1 MGIIHSIAYQPVD
14 REDASRSNDF
24 FRVPVQQASLIAGHG
39 IEGDRKAGH
48 HPGRQINLLSQEW
61 LLRLQDLGY
70 RIRPGQFGE
79 QIILAGVDLEE
90 LNVGDRLQLG
100 ATAFLEITQA
110 RNPCR
115 RLHTVQQLPVDE
127 LKTIGVMA
135 AVIAGGTI
143 RVGDP
148 VYILPTAPNLAAV
161 AQSST
166 TVK

>member
-1 MGIIHSIAYQPVD
+1 MGIIHSITYQPID
-14 REDASRSNDF
+14 REDGGRSKDF
-24 FRVPVQQASLIAGHG
+24 FRVPVQQADLIAGHG

-70 RIRPGQFGE
+70 RITPGQFGE

-100 ATAFLEITQA
+100 EIACIEITQT

-115 RLHTVQQLPVDE
+115 RLQTVQQLPVDE
-127 LKTIGVMA
+127 LKAIGVMA
-135 AVIAGGTI
+135 AVIVGGTI
-143 RVGDP
+143 KVGD
-148 VYILPTAPNLAAV
+148 AAIV
-161 AQSST
+161 GRPSPASIFAT
-166 TVK
+166 PG